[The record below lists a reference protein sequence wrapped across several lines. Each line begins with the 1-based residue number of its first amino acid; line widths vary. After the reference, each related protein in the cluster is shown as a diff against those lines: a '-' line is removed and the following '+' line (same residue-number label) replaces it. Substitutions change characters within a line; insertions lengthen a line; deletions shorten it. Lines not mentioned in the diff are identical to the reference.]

1 MSGLRERLLRHKKP
15 SASAP
20 QPPEAAD
27 TAELAAGPPAGEAES
42 AARGMQAQHDPAAA
56 VSGSEAASAGQ
67 DPESCEWAPL
77 GGHLEHTE
85 WGSFV
90 LRRRFYEPSFM
101 HGRYALNE
109 LWGQSDK
116 LMAILLP
123 GDVEA
128 ALEGLPH
135 EQLLFLDTETTGL
148 GVGAGNVPFMI
159 GIAFYEERRFTV
171 EQMLIRHPG
180 EELAMLHY
188 LEGKLRK
195 HPYLVSYNGKTF
207 DWPLIKN
214 RYVLNRMPAEPDIA
228 GHLDF
233 LYPSR
238 SLWKHTLPSC
248 RLGKVEEA
256 RLHVNRLDD
265 VPGSLAPT
273 LYFQYLAERNVMLLG
288 GVFEHNELDL
298 LSLAGLAVH
307 FSHVLS
313 GNFRLAEMELEEQ
326 YRLGLWLSKVGVS
339 SFAEQV
345 LEKLISRLFDAEEEL
360 EAAIDYVLPAAQWYK
375 QQHRYDEAVRLWNL
389 YIERR
394 GGGSLAS
401 LEPYLELAMYYEH
414 REKRLELAVHYAEQ
428 AMEKAWQRQSLLR
441 PERSGGKTGRSRRG
455 GSEEER
461 KQEDIVA
468 AIQKRLIR
476 LRGKVERSQLKP
488 KTAKARQQV
497 SPQGQSPGKR
507 HKEKAEYRMDSLF

>member
-20 QPPEAAD
+20 QPAA
-27 TAELAAGPPAGEAES
+27 AELADEPTAGGAEPAAGGIN
-42 AARGMQAQHDPAAA
+42 ARQAAAA
-56 VSGSEAASAGQ
+56 VSDSAAASADQ
-67 DPESCEWAPL
+67 DQESCEWAPL
-77 GGHLEHTE
+77 GGHLEQTE

-90 LRRRFYEPSFM
+90 LRRRYYEPSFM

-116 LMAILLP
+116 LMSILLP

-128 ALEGLPH
+128 AEEGLPH

-148 GVGAGNVPFMI
+148 GIGAGNVPFMI

-188 LEGKLRK
+188 LEHKLRK

-214 RYVLNRMPAEPDIA
+214 RYVLNRMPSEPDIA

-273 LYFQYLAERNVMLLG
+273 LYFQYLAERDATLLS

-313 GNFRLAEMELEEQ
+313 GKFRLAEMELEEQ
-326 YRLGLWLSKVGVS
+326 YRLGLWLSKVGAS

-375 QQHRYDEAVRLWNL
+375 QQHRYEDAVRLWRL

-394 GGGSLAS
+394 GAGSLAS

-414 REKRLELAVHYAEQ
+414 REKRLDLALYYAEQ

-441 PERSGGKTGRSRRG
+441 PERSVGRMGRSRRG
-455 GSEEER
+455 GTEEER

-468 AIQKRLIR
+468 AIEKRLVR
-476 LRGKVERSQLKP
+476 LRSKVERSQLRP
-488 KTAKARQQV
+488 KTARPRQQV
-497 SPQGQSPGKR
+497 SPTGQNRSKP